1 MIGRDEL
8 PLVRNPKLKT
18 SNLKHKTQNM
28 LKNLTSLHTPEL
40 LHTLASMGHG
50 DDIVVV
56 DAHFPAV
63 SMAQRLIR
71 LDGVSAPAALDAIL
85 QLIPLDSFV
94 DDPALRIEAVGKPDE
109 IPEVQ
114 KEFQAVIDKREG
126 KSTPLGKLERFAFY
140 ERAKKAFA
148 IVATGELRTYGCVVI
163 KKGVIL

>member
-1 MIGRDEL
+1 M
-8 PLVRNPKLKT
+8 LKT
-18 SNLKHKTQNM
+18 
-28 LKNLTSLHTPEL
+28 LTSLHTPEL

-56 DAHFPAV
+56 DAHFPSV
-63 SMAQRLIR
+63 SMAQRLVR
-71 LDGVSAPAALDAIL
+71 LDGVSGPAALDAIL

-94 DDPALRIEAVGKPDE
+94 DDPALRIEVVGKPDE
-109 IPEVQ
+109 IPDVQ

-126 KSTPLGKLERFAFY
+126 KSSPLGKLERFAFY

>member
-1 MIGRDEL
+1 
-8 PLVRNPKLKT
+8 
-18 SNLKHKTQNM
+18 
-28 LKNLTSLHTPEL
+28 L

-94 DDPALRIEAVGKPDE
+94 DDPALRIEVVGKPDE
-109 IPEVQ
+109 IPDVQ

-126 KSTPLGKLERFAFY
+126 KSSPLGKLERFAFY

>member
-1 MIGRDEL
+1 
-8 PLVRNPKLKT
+8 
-18 SNLKHKTQNM
+18 M
-28 LKNLTSLHTPEL
+28 LKNLSPLHTPDL

-56 DAHFPAV
+56 DAHFPAE

-85 QLIPLDSFV
+85 QLIPLDTFV
-94 DDPALRIEAVGKPDE
+94 DDPALRMEVVGRPDE
-109 IPEVQ
+109 IPDVQ
-114 KEFQAVIDKREG
+114 KEFQAVVDKREG
-126 KSTPLGKLERFAFY
+126 KPMPLATIERFAFY

-148 IVATGELRTYGCVVI
+148 IVATGELRTYGCVII

>member
-1 MIGRDEL
+1 
-8 PLVRNPKLKT
+8 
-18 SNLKHKTQNM
+18 M

-63 SMAQRLIR
+63 SMAQRLVR
-71 LDGVSAPAALDAIL
+71 LDGVSGPAALDAIL

-94 DDPALRIEAVGKPDE
+94 DDPALRMEVVGKPDE
-109 IPEVQ
+109 IPDVQ

-126 KSTPLGKLERFAFY
+126 KPSPLAKIERFAFY

-148 IVATGELRTYGCVVI
+148 IVATGELRPYGCVII
-163 KKGVIL
+163 KKGVLL

>member
-1 MIGRDEL
+1 M
-8 PLVRNPKLKT
+8 LKT
-18 SNLKHKTQNM
+18 
-28 LKNLTSLHTPEL
+28 LTSLHTPEL

-50 DDIVVV
+50 DDIVLV
-56 DAHFPAV
+56 DAHFPSV
-63 SMAQRLIR
+63 SMAQRLVR
-71 LDGVSAPAALDAIL
+71 FDGVSGPAALDAIL

-94 DDPALRIEAVGKPDE
+94 DDPALRMEVVGKPDE

-126 KSTPLGKLERFAFY
+126 KSSPLAKIERFAFY

>member
-1 MIGRDEL
+1 
-8 PLVRNPKLKT
+8 
-18 SNLKHKTQNM
+18 
-28 LKNLTSLHTPEL
+28 
-40 LHTLASMGHG
+40 MGHG

-94 DDPALRIEAVGKPDE
+94 DDPALRIEVVGKPDE
-109 IPEVQ
+109 IPDVQ
-114 KEFQAVIDKREG
+114 KEFQAIIDKREG
-126 KSTPLGKLERFAFY
+126 KSSPLGKLERFAFY